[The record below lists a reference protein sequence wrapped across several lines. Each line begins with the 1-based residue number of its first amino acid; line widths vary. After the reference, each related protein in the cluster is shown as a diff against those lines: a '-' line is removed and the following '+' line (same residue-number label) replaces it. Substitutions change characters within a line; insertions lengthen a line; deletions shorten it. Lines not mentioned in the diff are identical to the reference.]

1 MPRIRG
7 LSGQTDEVWGCMTP
21 RILIADDEP
30 QLHAAYRDC
39 FAVLAAADA
48 DLAALGAELFG
59 GSSDTGSGASGDNP
73 FIDYRFDYVSQ
84 GEDAVARIKAAQ
96 EAGDPYAALFL
107 DMRMPPGI
115 DGLETARRVREL
127 DTAINIVVVTGYS
140 DHNPQKIAKV
150 AGPLDKLYYLSKPFR
165 TTDVQQ
171 LAQSLASKWQMEA
184 KLRFANQR
192 LEYANVELQASE
204 ARARHVA
211 LHDQLTKLP
220 NRTYLND
227 YLENQLHRE
236 NHRVALLYFDL
247 DHFKNVNDTL
257 GHCAGDELIRQIAQR
272 MRAALPA
279 DALVARLGG
288 DEFAVALCDAN
299 EEHAAELANRIVE
312 LCTGEFEIMGTRAF
326 IGCSGG
332 IAISG
337 PEPLG
342 MVELQRRSDLALY
355 AAKRAGRANCKLF
368 DASLDDSAKL
378 RSRIETAL
386 RDALSQGALTLNYQ
400 PIIQPDTGKPYGYE
414 ALLRWTDP
422 ELGAVPPSMFVPVA
436 EQCGLAQPLGEWVI
450 RQAVAEAASW
460 DSGIVSINVSTLH
473 FHTND
478 LIAFV
483 TRVAAE
489 HAVPLNRIQF
499 EITETAMF
507 ANPVQAAEMIITLRQ
522 AGILVAL
529 DDFGTGYSSLVNLRD
544 FEIDCIKIDKSF
556 VDTLGQDRQASA
568 IITSVTAMARLM
580 GLRVVAEGVESAGQ
594 VHSLRAMG
602 CDLMQGYYYAKAMKP
617 EDLPYTHGAGEEDF
631 GDEQAG
637 VAA

>member
-1 MPRIRG
+1 MAPR
-7 LSGQTDEVWGCMTP
+7 L
-21 RILIADDEP
+21 LIADDEP

-39 FAVLAAADA
+39 FAVHAAAD
-48 DLAALGAELFG
+48 DELATLGNALFG
-59 GSSDTGSGASGDNP
+59 DDAGAGSAIASDNP
-73 FIDYRFDYVSQ
+73 FANFRFDYVSQ
-84 GEDAVARIKAAQ
+84 GEDAVGRVREGLA
-96 EAGDPYAALFL
+96 AGDPYAALFL

-115 DGLETARRVREL
+115 DGLETAKRIREL
-127 DTAINIVVVTGYS
+127 DKTINIVVVTGYS
-140 DHNPQKIAKV
+140 DHNPQKIAKA

-171 LAQSLASKWQMEA
+171 LAQSLSSKWRMEA
-184 KLRFANQR
+184 DLRAANQK
-192 LEYANVELQASE
+192 LELNNAELQASE
-204 ARARHVA
+204 ARARHIA
-211 LHDQLTKLP
+211 LHDQLTQLP
-220 NRTYLND
+220 NRIYLND
-227 YLENQLHRE
+227 YLEIQLRSAD
-236 NHRVALLYFDL
+236 NPLALLYFDL
-247 DHFKNVNDTL
+247 DHFKNVNDSL
-257 GHCAGDELIRQIAQR
+257 GHCAGDELIRQIGQR
-272 MRAALPA
+272 MRATLPA
-279 DALVARLGG
+279 EALVARLGG
-288 DEFAVALCDAN
+288 DEFAVALCDAT
-299 EEHAAELANRIVE
+299 EERALELASRIVA
-312 LCTGEFEIMGTRAF
+312 LCTGEFEIMGARAF
-326 IGCSGG
+326 VGCSGG

-337 PEPLG
+337 SEPLG
-342 MVELQRRSDLALY
+342 LVELQRRADLALY
-355 AAKRAGRANCKLF
+355 SAKRAGRATCKIF

-386 RDALSQGALTLNYQ
+386 RDALSQNALTLNYQ
-400 PIIQPDTGKPYGYE
+400 PIIHPDTGNPYGYE

-422 ELGAVPPSMFVPVA
+422 ELGAVPPSMFVPIA

-450 RQAVAEAASW
+450 RHGVAEAAKW
-460 DSGIVSINVSTLH
+460 EDGIVSINVSTLH
-473 FHTND
+473 FQTSE

-483 TRVAAE
+483 QRVAAE
-489 HAVPLNRIQF
+489 HALPLDRIQF

-507 ANPVQAAEMIITLRQ
+507 ANPKQAADMIITLRK

-580 GLRVVAEGVESAGQ
+580 GLRVVAEGVESIGQ

-617 EDLPYTHGAGEEDF
+617 EDLPYTNGT
-631 GDEQAG
+631 GDEDSAEGQAG